1 MYSKEEA
8 NRLGNGYIGPEHL
21 MLGLIRDGEGKA
33 IDILNNMNIN
43 LRQLKNEIES
53 ILRNE
58 ASDNTDSEAIRFNE
72 KASLILKLSI
82 LEAKLLQSPASDS
95 EHILLAIMKSR
106 NTNICR
112 LLEGHDL
119 NYDTIYNE
127 LKVSHET
134 HGASDYYGDE
144 DNEDLEMPPSKKSSS
159 GPQQTTRKNQKSAN
173 ETPMLD
179 SFGIDMTKAALEG
192 KLDPVIGREKEIDRI
207 VQILGRRKKN
217 NPILIGE
224 PGVGKSAIVE
234 GLALN
239 ITKRKVSRTLF
250 DKKIVTLDMT
260 SVVAGTKYRGQFEER
275 IKEILNELR
284 NNPNIILFID
294 EVHTIIGAGAAS
306 GSMDAAN
313 ILKPALSRGEIQ
325 CIGATTLDEYRESIE
340 KDGALERRFQKIIVE
355 PTNPEETLQIIT
367 NIKDKYED
375 HHNVTYTDDA
385 LKACVKLTD
394 RYITDRFF
402 PDKAIDALDEAGSRA
417 LMGNIT
423 VPKEIEEQ
431 EKTILDFQNK
441 KNEAVK
447 LQNFELAA
455 SYRDQEKEATA
466 KLDEMKLNWDKE
478 QKEHR
483 ETVNEE
489 DIANVVSMISGIP
502 VQRMAQAEGMRLLT
516 MKENL
521 LGNVIGQDKA
531 IETVVKAIQRNRVG
545 LKDPNKPIGTFL
557 FLGPTG
563 VGKTYLAKE
572 LAKFMF
578 GSSDSLIRIDMS
590 EYMEKFTVS
599 RLIGS
604 PPGYVGYEEGGQLTE
619 KVRRKPYSIVL
630 LDELE
635 KAHQDVFNL
644 LLQVMDEGRLTD
656 SSGRTVDFKN
666 TVIIMTSNV
675 GTRQLKEFG
684 TGIGFNAGTKG
695 NDKEHARS
703 VTTKALNKS
712 FAPEFLNR
720 VDEIVNFEQLEEDS
734 LIKIIDLELKGLI
747 DRVKGLGFELIV
759 DDESKKFMAQKGYD
773 LQYGARPLKR
783 TIQSYLEDKL
793 AETILSDKFKKGDVL
808 ITSFDSENETI
819 NITLKQ

>member
-1 MYSKEEA
+1 MNNQFTQKVSDIIMYSKEEA
-8 NRLGNGYIGPEHL
+8 NRLGNDYIGPEHL

-144 DNEDLEMPPSKKSSS
+144 DDEDLEMPPSKKSSS
-159 GPQQTTRKNQKSAN
+159 GPQQTTRRNQKSAN

-294 EVHTIIGAGAAS
+294 EVHTIIGAG
-306 GSMDAAN
+306 
-313 ILKPALSRGEIQ
+313 
-325 CIGATTLDEYRESIE
+325 
-340 KDGALERRFQKIIVE
+340 
-355 PTNPEETLQIIT
+355 
-367 NIKDKYED
+367 
-375 HHNVTYTDDA
+375 
-385 LKACVKLTD
+385 D
-394 RYITDRFF
+394 R
-402 PDKAIDALDEAGSRA
+402 KS
-417 LMGNIT
+417 
-423 VPKEIEEQ
+423 
-431 EKTILDFQNK
+431 
-441 KNEAVK
+441 
-447 LQNFELAA
+447 
-455 SYRDQEKEATA
+455 
-466 KLDEMKLNWDKE
+466 
-478 QKEHR
+478 
-483 ETVNEE
+483 
-489 DIANVVSMISGIP
+489 VV
-502 VQRMAQAEGMRLLT
+502 
-516 MKENL
+516 
-521 LGNVIGQDKA
+521 
-531 IETVVKAIQRNRVG
+531 
-545 LKDPNKPIGTFL
+545 
-557 FLGPTG
+557 
-563 VGKTYLAKE
+563 
-572 LAKFMF
+572 
-578 GSSDSLIRIDMS
+578 
-590 EYMEKFTVS
+590 
-599 RLIGS
+599 
-604 PPGYVGYEEGGQLTE
+604 
-619 KVRRKPYSIVL
+619 
-630 LDELE
+630 
-635 KAHQDVFNL
+635 
-644 LLQVMDEGRLTD
+644 
-656 SSGRTVDFKN
+656 
-666 TVIIMTSNV
+666 
-675 GTRQLKEFG
+675 
-684 TGIGFNAGTKG
+684 
-695 NDKEHARS
+695 
-703 VTTKALNKS
+703 
-712 FAPEFLNR
+712 
-720 VDEIVNFEQLEEDS
+720 
-734 LIKIIDLELKGLI
+734 
-747 DRVKGLGFELIV
+747 
-759 DDESKKFMAQKGYD
+759 
-773 LQYGARPLKR
+773 
-783 TIQSYLEDKL
+783 
-793 AETILSDKFKKGDVL
+793 
-808 ITSFDSENETI
+808 
-819 NITLKQ
+819 